1 MTICIQKNIKQVK
14 RIEYLKEYKMEHN
27 QLLISFLFICLIDSL
42 LQSDTSD
49 IPQS

>member
-14 RIEYLKEYKMEHN
+14 RIEDLKEYKMEHN
-27 QLLISFLFICLIDSL
+27 HLFISFLFISLIDSL